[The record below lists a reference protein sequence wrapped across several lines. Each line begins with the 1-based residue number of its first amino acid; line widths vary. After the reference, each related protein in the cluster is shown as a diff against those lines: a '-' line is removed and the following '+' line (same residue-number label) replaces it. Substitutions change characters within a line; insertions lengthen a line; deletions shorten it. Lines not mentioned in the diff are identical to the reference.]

1 MEDSVDSYGVG
12 ARNCHDEQEE
22 TSSLVQAPAAETEE
36 WTDEKHSLYLKSM
49 EATFVNQLYKSLDLF
64 GRQSEK
70 NGISGSKSS
79 KPKQTSIRAPSGQF
93 KVLRDGCWSKLDFKR
108 DGEEVN
114 QEEESGVLL
123 ANPWIQH
130 YSRSEKQDNR
140 TFPASCSKAPLATT
154 VNRCSAQNFQL
165 WRQDSVGSNTE
176 VTDQNFND
184 DDLEEEE
191 NCRRIHE
198 IKRRKTSTDTI
209 QSNDQVVPFG
219 NILRANDVEA
229 DDNYN
234 QIRCLSS
241 VSGSSAFSSSDKL
254 VGGDYR
260 NYYGNSLSTSEVVFQ
275 KRGFLGCV
283 DGEVGNM
290 LSKVYEERRVLGYS
304 PEQLF
309 NVVAAVDMYQ
319 EFLPCARA
327 YFHTSIAGLVPANAD
342 SHINLQIETTSSQST
357 LFDHL
362 INAWE
367 FNPGP
372 VPGTCNLYFLVDF
385 KFKSPLYRQ
394 IANMF
399 FKEVVSRLVGSF
411 CDRCQL
417 IYGPAVPVLENSY
430 DQRA

>member
-1 MEDSVDSYGVG
+1 MDFANIYLLS
-12 ARNCHDEQEE
+12 QEFPDLDRT
-22 TSSLVQAPAAETEE
+22 TSFQQAPAAETEE

-130 YSRSEKQDNR
+130 YRRSEKQDNR
-140 TFPASCSKAPLATT
+140 TLPASCSKAPLATT

-209 QSNDQVVPFG
+209 QAMIRLSLSETSYEPMMLLKETLSHIELKHCDFVSLYQM
-219 NILRANDVEA
+219 LSRRAAGGFRWNNLFSITADVERDYA
-229 DDNYN
+229 SDPSYN
-234 QIRCLSS
+234 
-241 VSGSSAFSSSDKL
+241 
-254 VGGDYR
+254 
-260 NYYGNSLSTSEVVFQ
+260 
-275 KRGFLGCV
+275 
-283 DGEVGNM
+283 
-290 LSKVYEERRVLGYS
+290 
-304 PEQLF
+304 
-309 NVVAAVDMYQ
+309 
-319 EFLPCARA
+319 LP
-327 YFHTSIAGLVPANAD
+327 
-342 SHINLQIETTSSQST
+342 
-357 LFDHL
+357 
-362 INAWE
+362 
-367 FNPGP
+367 
-372 VPGTCNLYFLVDF
+372 
-385 KFKSPLYRQ
+385 
-394 IANMF
+394 
-399 FKEVVSRLVGSF
+399 
-411 CDRCQL
+411 
-417 IYGPAVPVLENSY
+417 
-430 DQRA
+430 

>member
-1 MEDSVDSYGVG
+1 MSF
-12 ARNCHDEQEE
+12 Q
-22 TSSLVQAPAAETEE
+22 QAPAAETEE
-36 WTDEKHSLYLKSM
+36 WADEKHSLYLKSM

-130 YSRSEKQDNR
+130 YRRSEKQDNR

-191 NCRRIHE
+191 NYRRIHE

-219 NILRANDVEA
+219 NILRANDVAE
-229 DDNYN
+229 
-234 QIRCLSS
+234 
-241 VSGSSAFSSSDKL
+241 G
-254 VGGDYR
+254 
-260 NYYGNSLSTSEVVFQ
+260 
-275 KRGFLGCV
+275 
-283 DGEVGNM
+283 
-290 LSKVYEERRVLGYS
+290 
-304 PEQLF
+304 
-309 NVVAAVDMYQ
+309 
-319 EFLPCARA
+319 
-327 YFHTSIAGLVPANAD
+327 HTHP
-342 SHINLQIETTSSQST
+342 
-357 LFDHL
+357 
-362 INAWE
+362 
-367 FNPGP
+367 
-372 VPGTCNLYFLVDF
+372 
-385 KFKSPLYRQ
+385 
-394 IANMF
+394 
-399 FKEVVSRLVGSF
+399 
-411 CDRCQL
+411 
-417 IYGPAVPVLENSY
+417 
-430 DQRA
+430 